1 MGKEPAGMQEVQRH
15 QSQGQC
21 AIMQSSASPQAVH
34 GGQYVPEG
42 RDGDVLHSMLLLYQ

>member
-21 AIMQSSASPQAVH
+21 AIILSSASPQAVH
-34 GGQYVPEG
+34 SGQYVPEG
-42 RDGDVLHSMLLLYQ
+42 GDGYVPHSVLLLYK